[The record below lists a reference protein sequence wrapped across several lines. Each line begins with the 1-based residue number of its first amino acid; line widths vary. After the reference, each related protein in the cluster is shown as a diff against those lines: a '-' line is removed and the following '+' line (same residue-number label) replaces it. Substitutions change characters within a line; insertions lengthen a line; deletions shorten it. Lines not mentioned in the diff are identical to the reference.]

1 MQPYSVATMKY
12 KAIFIDVD
20 GTLLTDDL
28 LISSGTKKVLEKLS
42 NLGLLIV
49 IVTARPPDAALPFYH
64 QLNILN
70 NPIICFNGALIIQDG
85 TVLYEEYIDSKDVK
99 NILKE
104 TEAFVVNRSLYSHCN
119 WFTNDIDRW
128 IKQETEI
135 TNVMATTVHFDDL
148 VKDQFC
154 PNKIL
159 CMGEM
164 AEINALEKH
173 LNALDYTHLNIHK
186 SKPTYLEIVNKNASK
201 SKGIIKVLEK
211 YGIHKEAIITI
222 GDNYNDIDMF
232 LLSATSIA
240 MGNAPDDVKNKA
252 TIITDTN
259 NNEGIQ
265 KALNNLFA

>member
-1 MQPYSVATMKY
+1 MMY

-28 LISSGTKKVLEKLS
+28 IISAGTTEVLTKLA
-42 NLGLLIV
+42 NNGVLIV
-49 IVTARPPDAALPFYH
+49 IVTARPPDAALPFYKD
-64 QLNILN
+64 LNITN
-70 NPIICFNGALIIQDG
+70 NPIICFNGALIIQNDS
-85 TVLYEEYIDSKDVK
+85 VLYEECIDNDDVK

-104 TEAFVVNRSLYSHCN
+104 SEAFVVNRSLYSHRH

-128 IKQETEI
+128 IKGETAI
-135 TNVMATTVHFDDL
+135 TNVIATKVNFDEL
-148 VKDQFC
+148 LKDDFR

-173 LNALDYTHLNIHK
+173 LNNLNYNSLNIHK

-201 SKGIIKVLEK
+201 SKGIIKVIEN
-211 YGIHKEAIITI
+211 YGINKKDIITI
-222 GDNYNDIDMF
+222 GDNYNDVDMF

-240 MGNAPDDVKNKA
+240 MGNAPEDVKNKA
-252 TIITDTN
+252 TIVTDTN

-265 KALNNLFA
+265 KALNKLFL